1 MRTSVIRYNKS
12 EITYGLILHQSIQVI
27 YTFCALLFFFTQ
39 SLSTN
44 KFVGNRVL
52 VPPLKGDVSRS
63 STVLPYLESY
73 HYESRQNNVYFTE
86 HELNEAEELAKQQ
99 QMQDTSS
106 SSHQFSKKNSISN
119 DEAYSTRE
127 SSDINKKRRT
137 KKKFISCVSVKKLT
151 HCRQS

>member
-1 MRTSVIRYNKS
+1 MFKVI
-12 EITYGLILHQSIQVI
+12 I
-27 YTFCALLFFFTQ
+27 
-39 SLSTN
+39 
-44 KFVGNRVL
+44 FVGNRVI

-86 HELNEAEELAKQQ
+86 HDLNEAEELARQQ
-99 QMQDTSS
+99 QMQDSSS
-106 SSHQFSKKNSISN
+106 SSHQISKKNSISN

-127 SSDINKKRRT
+127 SSDMNKKRRT